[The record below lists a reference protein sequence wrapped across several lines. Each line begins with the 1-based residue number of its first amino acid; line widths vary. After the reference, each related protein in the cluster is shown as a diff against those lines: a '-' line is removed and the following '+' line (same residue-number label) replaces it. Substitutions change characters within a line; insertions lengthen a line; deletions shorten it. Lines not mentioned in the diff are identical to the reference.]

1 MTMDMTTE
9 MTTEEKKLPGYLLDA
24 PKNGHIY
31 GTLSYNRRSKCWTI
45 KGEPCVTELAKR
57 LFPGCDG
64 RGRGVARFTAHRRI
78 IGDLNWL
85 MLRYP
90 LEIKEADRARWAE
103 ALKDAREYAI
113 RRERSLTSPASV
125 TPPDDEFRSD
135 LMPFQKL
142 GVGFLLSSRRCLLA
156 DEMGLGKTVQALAFL
171 ATLRAY
177 PALIVVPSHLLRNW
191 QAEAARFLRFLP
203 VALCERR
210 RSVPT
215 MTQKSLL
222 HAVAA
227 QIANGYETAEVPMYS
242 EQLRMPDRKV
252 IIKIIENLQKVF
264 FPAYFAGGT
273 VSHVSAETF
282 AEFLLGEIYTDLREQ
297 VHLAFSNT
305 IADESE
311 LRERTNAVCD
321 RFLCRLPQIQTILMK
336 DVTANFDGD
345 PAAGSKEEV
354 IFSYPGLYAIF
365 VYRVAHELYESGVP
379 LIPRIMSEYAHG
391 ATGIDINPGAQIGEY
406 FFIDH
411 GTGIVVGETT
421 IIGNNVKLYQGAT
434 LGALSPAGM
443 ATNPDVRRHPKVGDN
458 VVIYANSTLLGGA
471 TEIGDNVVIGGNA
484 FLTSSVES
492 DTVVSGKRAPP
503 PADDVP
509 RRSGGIVCPAFG
521 R

>member
-1 MTMDMTTE
+1 
-9 MTTEEKKLPGYLLDA
+9 
-24 PKNGHIY
+24 
-31 GTLSYNRRSKCWTI
+31 
-45 KGEPCVTELAKR
+45 
-57 LFPGCDG
+57 
-64 RGRGVARFTAHRRI
+64 
-78 IGDLNWL
+78 
-85 MLRYP
+85 
-90 LEIKEADRARWAE
+90 
-103 ALKDAREYAI
+103 
-113 RRERSLTSPASV
+113 
-125 TPPDDEFRSD
+125 
-135 LMPFQKL
+135 
-142 GVGFLLSSRRCLLA
+142 
-156 DEMGLGKTVQALAFL
+156 
-171 ATLRAY
+171 
-177 PALIVVPSHLLRNW
+177 
-191 QAEAARFLRFLP
+191 
-203 VALCERR
+203 
-210 RSVPT
+210 

-242 EQLRMPDRKV
+242 EHLRMPDRKV

-391 ATGIDINPGAQIGEY
+391 ATGIDINPGAKIGEY

-484 FLTSSVES
+484 FLTSSVEP
-492 DTVVSGKRAPP
+492 DTVVSVKNPEMTFRGKRHK
-503 PADDVP
+503 
-509 RRSGGIVCPAFG
+509 RE
-521 R
+521 

>member
-1 MTMDMTTE
+1 
-9 MTTEEKKLPGYLLDA
+9 
-24 PKNGHIY
+24 
-31 GTLSYNRRSKCWTI
+31 
-45 KGEPCVTELAKR
+45 
-57 LFPGCDG
+57 
-64 RGRGVARFTAHRRI
+64 
-78 IGDLNWL
+78 
-85 MLRYP
+85 
-90 LEIKEADRARWAE
+90 
-103 ALKDAREYAI
+103 
-113 RRERSLTSPASV
+113 
-125 TPPDDEFRSD
+125 
-135 LMPFQKL
+135 
-142 GVGFLLSSRRCLLA
+142 
-156 DEMGLGKTVQALAFL
+156 
-171 ATLRAY
+171 
-177 PALIVVPSHLLRNW
+177 
-191 QAEAARFLRFLP
+191 
-203 VALCERR
+203 
-210 RSVPT
+210 

-242 EQLRMPDRKV
+242 EHLRMPDRKV

-391 ATGIDINPGAQIGEY
+391 ATGIDINPGAKIGEY

-411 GTGIVVGETT
+411 GTGVVVGETT
-421 IIGNNVKLYQGAT
+421 IIGDNVKLYQGAT

-443 ATNPDVRRHPKVGDN
+443 PTNPGVRRHPKVGNN

-471 TEIGDNVVIGGNA
+471 TEIGDNVIVGGNA
-484 FLTSSVES
+484 FLTSSVEP
-492 DTVVSGKRAPP
+492 DTTVSVKTPEMIFRGKRHKEA
-503 PADDVP
+503 
-509 RRSGGIVCPAFG
+509 
-521 R
+521 